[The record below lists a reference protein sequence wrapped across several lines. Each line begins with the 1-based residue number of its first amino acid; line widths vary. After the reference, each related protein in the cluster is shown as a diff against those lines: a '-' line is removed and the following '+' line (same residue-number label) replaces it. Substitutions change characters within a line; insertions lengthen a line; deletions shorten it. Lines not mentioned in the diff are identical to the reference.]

1 MQRIKEYLSNPAT
14 RISFFIFVFWLGVTY
29 GTLNS
34 RLWIVEEK
42 VNKIDQIWIETQL
55 TELKINTQWIM
66 TTLEE
71 IKRSM

>member
-1 MQRIKEYLSNPAT
+1 MTKIKEYFSNPAT
-14 RISFFIFVFWLGVTY
+14 RISVWIFIFWLWVTY
-29 GTLNS
+29 WTLGS
-34 RLWIVEEK
+34 RLSIVEEK

-71 IKRSM
+71 IKRAM